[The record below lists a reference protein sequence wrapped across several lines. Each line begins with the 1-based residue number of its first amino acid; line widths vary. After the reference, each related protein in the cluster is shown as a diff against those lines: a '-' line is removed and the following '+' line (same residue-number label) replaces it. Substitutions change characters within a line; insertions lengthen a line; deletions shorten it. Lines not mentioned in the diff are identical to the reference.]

1 MAKQIVIRKGRDKI
15 ILSKF
20 NGEPIA
26 DIVIADS
33 SRTTSVNLSVRADL
47 DVKIDKQKQ

>member
-15 ILSKF
+15 VLSKF
-20 NGEPIA
+20 DGERIA

-33 SRTTSVNLSVRADL
+33 SRTTSVNLSVQADL
-47 DVKIDKQKQ
+47 DVEIKKKRQ